1 MLFERIESTGL
12 AHYSYLLGAR
22 GEAVVIDPRRDV
34 EEYVRRAQKQGLRIT
49 HILET
54 HRNEDYVVGSVALA
68 ERTGAHIWHA
78 DAQLPYEYGEG
89 VHDEQVWNIGGL
101 RLEAIHTPGH
111 TPGSMSYLL
120 HDLTGAPW
128 MVFCGDV
135 LFAGEVGRVDL
146 PDPARIE
153 EAAAELHQS
162 IFERI
167 LPLGDEL
174 LLCPA
179 HGSGSACGSSIV
191 DRPWTTLGMERRHN
205 PRLAHTKKDDF
216 VAHVARV
223 LERPPYFRRMER
235 INLIGAAGAETV
247 SLAAP
252 LQAEE
257 MAEAMRESWVLDVRP
272 SLAFAAG
279 HIPGALSIWPGGVSS
294 FAGWFLDNER
304 PLLLVTT
311 ADEAVASTQT
321 ELLRMG
327 FDRLSGYLAG
337 GMHSWLTDGL
347 YVERLPTMTVHE
359 LCRHLDDGQ
368 TPYILDVRSDE
379 EIATDGAIPGAQHIH
394 ITQVPER
401 SDEIPDDRE
410 VLVFCGT
417 GLRSTTVASYLQYL
431 GGYSVN
437 VLLGGLAGWD
447 SVSCPLEMA
456 SK

>member
-1 MLFERIESTGL
+1 MLFERIESIGL
-12 AHYSYLLGAR
+12 AHYSYLLGAS

-34 EEYVRRAQKQGLRIT
+34 EQYVRRAQGQGLRIT

-54 HRNEDYVVGSVALA
+54 HRNEDYVVGSAAIA
-68 ERTGAHIWHA
+68 ERTGARIWHA
-78 DAQLPYEYGEG
+78 DAQLPYEYGEEVQDG
-89 VHDEQVWNIGGL
+89 QTWDIGRL

-135 LFAGEVGRVDL
+135 LFAGDVGRVDL
-146 PDPARIE
+146 IDPERIQE
-153 EAAAELHQS
+153 TAAELYQS

-179 HGSGSACGSSIV
+179 HGSGSVCGNSIV
-191 DRPWTTLGMERRHN
+191 DRPWTTLGMERRRN
-205 PRLAHTKKDDF
+205 PSLAHTEKDDF
-216 VAHVARV
+216 VAHAAKV

-235 INLIGAAGAETV
+235 INLIGAAGAEMV
-247 SLAAP
+247 PSAAP
-252 LQAEE
+252 MQPDD
-257 MAEAMRESWVLDVRP
+257 MAEAMREAWVLDARP

-294 FAGWFLDNER
+294 FAGWFLDDER
-304 PLLLVTT
+304 PMLLVTT
-311 ADEAVASTQT
+311 SDETLEPIQT
-321 ELLRMG
+321 ELLRLG
-327 FDRLSGYLAG
+327 FDRLTGYLAG
-337 GMHSWLTDGL
+337 GMHSWLTAGL
-347 YVERLPTMTVHE
+347 YAERLSTMTVHE
-359 LCRHLDDGQ
+359 LCRQLDDGQ
-368 TPYILDVRSDE
+368 APYILDVRSDE
-379 EIATDGAIPGAQHIH
+379 ELATDGAIPGAQHIH

-410 VLVFCGT
+410 VLIFCGS
-417 GLRSTTVASYLQYL
+417 GVRSTTVASYLQHL
-431 GGYSVN
+431 GGYRVS

-447 SVSCPLEMA
+447 SVRCPLEMA
-456 SK
+456 ST